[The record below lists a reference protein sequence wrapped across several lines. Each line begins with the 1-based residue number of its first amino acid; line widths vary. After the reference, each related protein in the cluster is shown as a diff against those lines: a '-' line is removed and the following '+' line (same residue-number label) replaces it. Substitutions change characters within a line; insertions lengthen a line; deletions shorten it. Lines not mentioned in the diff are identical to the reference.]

1 MGIHVED
8 SRSGVSSI
16 ALELSLWDLSNLS
29 NSGDV
34 PDLNTWKTVSTYADG
49 SGAGLSRGQTD
60 ANHFGY
66 TLAATVE
73 GAGFSTQ
80 TVNGSKVRLNIS
92 PSSSYTIW
100 FACASRLNAPNFD
113 SVAQAKN
120 LLAGVKNTG
129 YSSTLSQF
137 QSFWHGFW
145 GKSFVQYSGLSGD
158 ADYMENAYYL
168 S

>member
-1 MGIHVED
+1 GVDSSEQTAFGAGLVNLQSSPGIDTGYSTYSQRLSLYDGTLTTRYDSNRTVTILGSPNSEVMGIHVED

-80 TVNGSKVRLNIS
+80 TVNGSKVRL
-92 PSSSYTIW
+92 
-100 FACASRLNAPNFD
+100 
-113 SVAQAKN
+113 
-120 LLAGVKNTG
+120 
-129 YSSTLSQF
+129 
-137 QSFWHGFW
+137 
-145 GKSFVQYSGLSGD
+145 
-158 ADYMENAYYL
+158 
-168 S
+168 